1 MPPDHL
7 VLGSAGSMDQ
17 VRRGV
22 LAAVASDCPI
32 LIMGA
37 SGTGKGVL
45 ARFVHHAS
53 GRGAGSFVRLNCPA
67 IPGSLFESELFGYAR
82 TAFGGAYSSKPGAV
96 QHARGGSLFF
106 DEVAD
111 LDEHAQ
117 AKLLQFFED
126 GRFNRPGGREE
137 VCSDVRVICATG
149 RDLEKRLS
157 SGAFLGELHSRIS
170 GIVVEMPPLRERQA
184 DILPLAE
191 YFAKLYEQKFA
202 HKVPPF
208 SHRIQKLLL
217 HYDWPGHI
225 RQLENIIRRFV
236 VVGDEESIVED
247 LRGDGSPLALTVLP
261 GSESL
266 SLKQK
271 TRMAVREL
279 ERKLILESL
288 EAHNWNP
295 KEAAQHLKISYRS
308 LHLKLRQAGVAP
320 KRGPATQAAR
330 GISGLGLAGRQASEA
345 VE

>member
-1 MPPDHL
+1 MDH
-7 VLGSAGSMDQ
+7 
-17 VRRGV
+17 VRGAV
-22 LAAVASDCPI
+22 LAAAACDCPI
-32 LIMGA
+32 LIKGA
-37 SGTGKGVL
+37 SGTGKEVL
-45 ARFVHHAS
+45 ARFVHRAS

-106 DEVAD
+106 DEVGD
-111 LDEHAQ
+111 LDAHSQ
-117 AKLLQFFED
+117 AKLFQFFQD

-137 VCSDVRVICATG
+137 VCSDVRVISATG
-149 RDLEKRLS
+149 RGLEKRLD
-157 SGAFLGELHSRIS
+157 SGVFLQELYSQIN
-170 GIVVEMPPLRERQA
+170 GIMVELPPLRERQA

-247 LRGDGSPLALTVLP
+247 LRGDGSPVVLDEIP

-266 SLKQK
+266 SLKQR
-271 TRMAVREL
+271 TNMAVREL

-288 EAHNWNP
+288 QAHNWNR
-295 KEAAQHLKISYRS
+295 KEVAQHLQISYRS
-308 LHLKLRQAGVAP
+308 LYLKLQQAGVAP
-320 KRGPATQAAR
+320 KRGTK
-330 GISGLGLAGRQASEA
+330 GSVTTGRQAK